1 MFRLQNHA
9 IGMTKRIP
17 APIAF
22 AKTRL
27 CGQILFPGWMKLAAT
42 NKAEIYPVS
51 CTSIFL
57 CMIEAFTIAGG
68 KALIKIKVSGVGSQG
83 TLAQR
88 LRDQAQGIDGA
99 EDTSGISISVPSP

>member
-9 IGMTKRIP
+9 VGMAKRIP
-17 APIAF
+17 ALIAF

-27 CGQILFPGWMKLAAT
+27 CGHILFPGGMKLAAT
-42 NKAEIYPVS
+42 NKAEIYPVG
-51 CTSIFL
+51 CASIFL
-57 CMIEAFTIAGG
+57 CMIEAFTIASG
-68 KALIKIKVSGVGSQG
+68 KALVKIKVPGVGSHG

-99 EDTSGISISVPSP
+99 EDASGISISIPSP